1 MSLDSHC
8 ALPSR
13 CAYGAAQGRKRAV
26 TLTTIIWIANI
37 RVMKMSQGV
46 EWALH
51 SCHLLAALPPGA
63 SLSSAQLAEFF
74 ALPAPYLSK
83 HLQALSRAGITAS
96 APGPQGGYRLARPAA
111 EISLLAVVEA
121 IEGPASPF
129 RCTEIRQRGPASLPP
144 GRYRSPCAIA
154 SAMARAEAAWR
165 RELQAVTVA
174 DIMATVGRRAP
185 AAAAAARTW
194 LSAAAGGPVDRL
206 PSPRHG

>member
-1 MSLDSHC
+1 
-8 ALPSR
+8 
-13 CAYGAAQGRKRAV
+13 
-26 TLTTIIWIANI
+26 
-37 RVMKMSQGV
+37 MKMSQGV

-51 SCHLLAALPPGA
+51 ACHLLAAIPPGS

-96 APGPQGGYRLARPAA
+96 VPGPQGGYRLARPAG

-121 IEGPASPF
+121 VEGTAPAF

-144 GRYRSPCAIA
+144 GRYRHPCAIA

-165 RELQAVTVA
+165 RELEAVTVA

-185 AAAAAARTW
+185 AAAVAARAW
-194 LSAAAGGPVDRL
+194 LARTAGTGRAAGEVGRHAGSAR
-206 PSPRHG
+206 SPGHD

>member
-1 MSLDSHC
+1 M
-8 ALPSR
+8 
-13 CAYGAAQGRKRAV
+13 
-26 TLTTIIWIANI
+26 INI
-37 RVMKMSQGV
+37 RIMRMGQGV

-51 SCHLLAALPPGA
+51 ACHLLGALPPGS

-96 APGPQGGYRLARPAA
+96 IPGPQGGYRLARPAG

-121 IEGPASPF
+121 VDGSAPAF

-144 GRYRSPCAIA
+144 GRYRHPCAIA
-154 SAMARAEAAWR
+154 SVMARAEAAWR
-165 RELQAVTVA
+165 RELEAVTVA

-185 AAAAAARTW
+185 AAAVEARAW
-194 LSAAAGGPVDRL
+194 LARAAGAGRAAGDAERQASSA
-206 PSPRHG
+206 PSPRHD

>member
-1 MSLDSHC
+1 M
-8 ALPSR
+8 R
-13 CAYGAAQGRKRAV
+13 
-26 TLTTIIWIANI
+26 
-37 RVMKMSQGV
+37 MSQGV

-51 SCHLLAALPPGA
+51 ACHLLAALPPGA

-74 ALPAPYLSK
+74 VLPAPYLSK

-96 APGPQGGYRLARPAA
+96 TPGPQGGYRLARPAGR
-111 EISLLAVVEA
+111 ISLLAVVEA
-121 IEGPASPF
+121 IEGSAPTF

-144 GRYRSPCAIA
+144 GRYRDPCAIA

-194 LSAAAGGPVDRL
+194 LSAAAGEPVDGVS
-206 PSPRHG
+206 SPGHG